1 MNERTH
7 TMQNPNDS
15 VNASN
20 GSESTN
26 TPVTPVDVV
35 IAKFKKWVENVEQQ
49 MDEAKKQ
56 ADTPRDIPR
65 FVTRYR

>member
-1 MNERTH
+1 
-7 TMQNPNDS
+7 MQNPNDS
-15 VNASN
+15 ANASN
-20 GSESTN
+20 GSESTNTSAN